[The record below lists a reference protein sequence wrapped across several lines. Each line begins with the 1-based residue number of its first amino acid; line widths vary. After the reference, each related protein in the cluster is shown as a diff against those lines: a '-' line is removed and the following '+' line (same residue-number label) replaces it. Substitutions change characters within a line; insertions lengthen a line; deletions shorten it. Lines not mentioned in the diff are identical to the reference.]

1 MNDAMKIDAAGL
13 IKDIPVID
21 LAPVIAGQPGA
32 QERAGEQ
39 LADASRRLAFFF
51 VANHGVPRAMM
62 DGMIAEAARFHGLPM
77 EEKLKVKVGADILG
91 YLPPGGQTQRTSIY
105 NKNTRRELSASFYMR
120 REAPE
125 GDPDSVKPWF
135 HKNRWPENLPGY
147 RQALLAYF
155 EALDGLTQH
164 LLPLFSIA
172 LGMGPRYLTDHPAF
186 NPPNPTLRLLEYPSQ
201 DPNEDNLFGIGPH
214 SDYGTITILNQG
226 PTAGLDLMLPWG
238 EWIPAPSLP
247 GHFLINTG
255 QTLTK
260 WSNDRVPAT
269 PHRVINSSGHLRHSV
284 AFLIGTR
291 NDAVLECIPSCQG
304 PGNPAK
310 YAPFTYGEHMAALR
324 KQNYHLQD

>member
-1 MNDAMKIDAAGL
+1 MNDQVNIAGAGL

-21 LAPVIAGQPGA
+21 LAPVIAGVPGA
-32 QERAGEQ
+32 QERAAEQ
-39 LADASRRLAFFF
+39 LLDACQRLAFFF
-51 VANHGVPRAMM
+51 VANHGVPVPMM
-62 DGMIAEAARFHGLPM
+62 DGLIAEAARFHGQSM
-77 EEKLKVKVGADILG
+77 NEKLKVKVGPDILG

-105 NKNTRRELSASFYMR
+105 NKNTRRELSASFYLR
-120 REAPE
+120 REAPP
-125 GDPDSVKPWF
+125 GHPDADKPWF
-135 HKNRWPENLPGY
+135 HKNRWPENLPGFRDTVLKY
-147 RQALLAYF
+147 YD
-155 EALDGLTQH
+155 ALDGLTNH

-172 LGMGPRYLTDHPAF
+172 LGMGPRFLSDHPAF
-186 NPPNPTLRLLEYPSQ
+186 NPANPTLRLLQYPSQ
-201 DPNEDNLFGIGPH
+201 DPNEENLFGIGPH
-214 SDYGTITILNQG
+214 SDYGAITILNQG
-226 PTAGLDLMLPWG
+226 PTAGLELLLPSG

-291 NDAVLECIPSCQG
+291 SDAVLECLPSCQG
-304 PGNPAK
+304 PGNPPN

-324 KQNYHLQD
+324 KQNYHLEN